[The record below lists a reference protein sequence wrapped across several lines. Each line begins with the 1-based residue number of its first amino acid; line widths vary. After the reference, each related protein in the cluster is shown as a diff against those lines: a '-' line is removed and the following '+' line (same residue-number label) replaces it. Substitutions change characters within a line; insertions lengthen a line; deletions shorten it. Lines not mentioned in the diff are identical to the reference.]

1 MNKKVERKLNEILD
15 MKTVID
21 SQKMSETEIADFE
34 SAHGI
39 KLSGEY
45 KDFLMNF
52 TEVYIND
59 DYKFPMI
66 EKSDLTPE
74 SGFENIDFLY
84 VGNFIQNA
92 EKFIKEYGGDMLPI
106 GETAGDT
113 LCIGVRGDMT
123 GKIYFIYHE
132 DENED
137 KDEYLAANSFNEF
150 ILSFEK
156 REGHSIDLDEIE
168 IELDDDLWNS

>member
-1 MNKKVERKLNEILD
+1 MNKKVKQKLNEILD
-15 MKTVID
+15 METVID
-21 SQKMSETEIADFE
+21 GKKLSETEIADFE

-39 KLSGEY
+39 KLSKEY
-45 KDFLMNF
+45 KDFLMNY

-92 EKFIKEYGGDMLPI
+92 EKFIKEYGKKLLPI

-113 LCIGVRGDMT
+113 LCIGVRGDMS

-132 DENED
+132 DEDEN

-156 REGHSIDLDEIE
+156 REGHGIDLDEIE

>member
-1 MNKKVERKLNEILD
+1 MNKKVRQKLNEILD
-15 MKTVID
+15 MKTIID
-21 SQKMSETEIADFE
+21 SKRLSEIEIADFE
-34 SAHGI
+34 SAYEI
-39 KLSGEY
+39 QLPEEY

-52 TEVYIND
+52 PEVYVND

-66 EKSDLTPE
+66 EKSNLTPE
-74 SGFENIDFLY
+74 NGFENIDFLY
-84 VGNFIQNA
+84 VGNFISNA
-92 EKFIKEYGGDMLPI
+92 EQFIKEYGINLLPI

-113 LCIGVRGDMT
+113 ICIGVQGNT
-123 GKIYFIYHE
+123 NGKIYFIYHE
-132 DENED
+132 GED

-156 REGHSIDLDEIE
+156 RDDHGIDLDEIE

>member
-1 MNKKVERKLNEILD
+1 MNKKVRQKLNEILD

-21 SQKMSETEIADFE
+21 DKRLYETEISDFE

-39 KLSGEY
+39 QLPKEY

-52 TEVYIND
+52 PEVYVND
-59 DYKFPMI
+59 DYKFPMV
-66 EKSDLTPE
+66 EKSDLTSE

-84 VGNFIQNA
+84 VGNFISNA
-92 EKFIKEYGGDMLPI
+92 EKFIKEYGTKLLPI

-113 LCIGVRGDMT
+113 ICMGIQGNMN

-132 DENED
+132 DEN

-150 ILSFEK
+150 ILGFEK
-156 REGHSIDLDEIE
+156 RESHGIDLDEIE

>member
-1 MNKKVERKLNEILD
+1 MNKKVKRKINEILD
-15 MKTVID
+15 MNAVID
-21 SQKMSETEIADFE
+21 NRSLSKIEIAEFE
-34 SAHGI
+34 SSHGI
-39 KLSGEY
+39 RLPEEY

-52 TEVYIND
+52 IEVYVND

-66 EKSDLTPE
+66 EKSELTPE

-84 VGNFIQNA
+84 VGNFISNA
-92 EKFIKEYGGDMLPI
+92 EKFIKEYGIKLLPI

-113 LCIGVRGDMT
+113 LCIGVRGDMA
-123 GKIYFIYHE
+123 GKIYLIYHE
-132 DENED
+132 NESED
-137 KDEYLAANSFNEF
+137 KDEYLIANSFNEF

-156 REGHSIDLDEIE
+156 RDGHAIDLDEIE